1 MAQAQA
7 TRNAM
12 PPDATL
18 LVVDDNEDNRYTL
31 TQRLKRLGYSN
42 VATAVNGREALARL
56 RETPHDLMLLD
67 VMMPE
72 MNGYQVLEHLQADER
87 LRQLPVIMIS
97 ANDQVESVIRCIELG
112 AEDYLPKP
120 FNPTLLRARVSASL
134 EKKRL
139 RDEVRASLNRLEREL
154 DAARSLQLGMLPRK
168 FPEWSAQKPVRVHA
182 LMEPAREVGG
192 DLYDFFFALE
202 DVLCFVVADV
212 SGKGAPAAM
221 FMARTRSLVRLT
233 IELFQ
238 QLGAGISPQN
248 IAEAVNRELCQD
260 NHERMFVTMFL
271 GFLDTRTGA
280 LAYINAGHPPPH
292 VLRAGDGIE
301 RIEGKPVAPLGVSP
315 RTIYETRTSLLQPGD
330 AVFVCTDGI
339 SEAMNSNDELFGSAR
354 LDTHLSALR
363 NATPDAVVRTVKEQV
378 DQFIGGAPKADDLTM
393 LAVRWEPAAA

>member
-1 MAQAQA
+1 
-7 TRNAM
+7 M

-292 VLRAGDGIE
+292 LLRAGDGIE

>member
-1 MAQAQA
+1 MELARA
-7 TRNAM
+7 N
-12 PPDATL
+12 PPDL
-18 LVVDDNEDNRYTL
+18 I
-31 TQRLKRLGYSN
+31 
-42 VATAVNGREALARL
+42 
-56 RETPHDLMLLD
+56 LLD

-72 MNGYQVLEHLQADER
+72 LNGYDVLER
-87 LRQLPVIMIS
+87 LRADPRLRDIPVVMIS
-97 ANDQVESVIRCIELG
+97 AVDEIESVIRCIKLG

-292 VLRAGDGIE
+292 LLRAGDGIE